1 MSVIIHLVPQLPP
14 AICGVGDYATLVGR
28 KLSELRP
35 DTHCGYVACGHLVA
49 EQPVTS
55 RGWRD
60 ATGRC
65 DAAQLWR
72 AVGEV
77 VEELADGNTD
87 CVSLAVHYSGYGY
100 DANGAP
106 HWLAETLNRRPPRF
120 SAARLVTVFHELY
133 ATGWPW
139 QKAFWM
145 SPQQRN
151 VAIRIA
157 RLSDAL
163 VTNRDLSARWLEAI
177 SARPRGSVPSLPV
190 PSNIG
195 EPCNSFPWELRAPHA
210 VAFGGAQFKE
220 SFLAGRG
227 AKATAA
233 LCRKLDIDKLV
244 SIGPRTSIAEA
255 TFRSSGIQVIQTG
268 FLAAP
273 EASAHFEA
281 ARIALVD
288 YYPGY
293 FAKSGVLAAAVA
305 HGTPPIF
312 PRAVGATD
320 GLGFGDQLW
329 DIHSAIAEDPKE
341 IGARLSSISRSARAW
356 YDGHNLERHATLL
369 ADVTG
374 NLAAVNS

>member
-1 MSVIIHLVPQLPP
+1 MSLIIHLVPQLPP
-14 AICGVGDYATLVGR
+14 ANCGVGDYATLVGH

-35 DTHCGYVACGHLVA
+35 ETHCGYVACGHREA
-49 EQPVTS
+49 EQPVRS
-55 RGWRD
+55 PGWRD

-65 DAAQLWR
+65 DAVHLWR
-72 AVGEV
+72 AIARVA
-77 VEELADGNTD
+77 EELTDGRTD
-87 CVSLAVHYSGYGY
+87 CVSLAVHYSGYGFA
-100 DANGAP
+100 ANGAP
-106 HWLAETLNRRPPRF
+106 RWLAEALNRRPPQF
-120 SAARLVTVFHELY
+120 SAARIVTVFHELY

-139 QKAFWM
+139 RKAFWM
-145 SPQQRN
+145 SAQQRN
-151 VAIRIA
+151 VTIRLA

-163 VTNRDLSARWLEAI
+163 VTNRDQSARWLEEI
-177 SARPRGSVPSLPV
+177 SSSPKGSVPSLPV

-195 EPCNSFPWELRAPHA
+195 ERCNSFPWELRAPHA

-220 SFLAGRG
+220 SFLAGRR
-227 AKATAA
+227 AKTTAA
-233 LCRKLDIDKLV
+233 LCRKLDIDKLF
-244 SIGPRTSIAEA
+244 SIGPRTTVAEA

-268 FLAAP
+268 YLAAH

-293 FAKSGVLAAAVA
+293 FAKSGILAAAMA

-320 GLGFGDQLW
+320 GLRFGDQLW
-329 DIHSAIAEDPKE
+329 DIHSAIAENRKE
-341 IGARLSSISRSARAW
+341 ISARLSSISRSARAW
-356 YDGHNLERHATLL
+356 YDGHSLERHATLL